1 MAYKR
6 DVDITEVKKR
16 QQKMKLRDIA
26 NYYGRATQS
35 RQCIEECAELIQ
47 AINKWDRAQSSG
59 DPEKVKKAVGSIVE
73 EIADVRIMLDQLIYL
88 YGCNEEVDKMM
99 DGKINRQ
106 IVRIGMEIGMG
117 IARDMGDNNG

>member
-1 MAYKR
+1 MNTREMQLGSRRK
-6 DVDITEVKKR
+6 
-16 QQKMKLRDIA
+16 KLRDIA
-26 NYYGRATQS
+26 SYYGSTTQC

-47 AINKWDRAQSSG
+47 AISKWDRAQNSG
-59 DPEKVKKAVGSIVE
+59 DPEKVKTVVSRMVE

-88 YGCNEEVDKMM
+88 YGCSEEVDKMI
-99 DGKINRQ
+99 DEKINRH

>member
-1 MAYKR
+1 MELKR
-6 DVDITEVKKR
+6 GMNTREMQLGSRRKK
-16 QQKMKLRDIA
+16 LHDIA
-26 NYYGRATQS
+26 GYYGPTAQG

-88 YGCNEEVDKMM
+88 YGCSEEVDKMM

>member
-1 MAYKR
+1 MELKR
-6 DVDITEVKKR
+6 GMNTREMQLGSRRKK
-16 QQKMKLRDIA
+16 LHDIA
-26 NYYGRATQS
+26 GYYGSTAQS

-47 AINKWDRAQSSG
+47 AINKWDRAQSLG

-88 YGCNEEVDKMM
+88 YGCSEEVDKMM

>member
-26 NYYGRATQS
+26 KYYGRATQS

-59 DPEKVKKAVGSIVE
+59 DTEKVNKTVSRIAE

-88 YGCNEEVDKMM
+88 YGCSEEVDKMM

>member
-88 YGCNEEVDKMM
+88 YGCSEEVDKMM

>member
-73 EIADVRIMLDQLIYL
+73 EIADVRIMLDQLTFL
-88 YGCNEEVDKMM
+88 YGCNDEVKRNM
-99 DGKINRQ
+99 DEKINRQ

-117 IARDMGDNNG
+117 IAKDMEDNNG

>member
-88 YGCNEEVDKMM
+88 YGCSEEVDKMM

-117 IARDMGDNNG
+117 IARDMGDNDG

>member
-1 MAYKR
+1 MELKR
-6 DVDITEVKKR
+6 GMNTREMQLGSRRKK
-16 QQKMKLRDIA
+16 LHDIA
-26 NYYGRATQS
+26 GYYGPTAQG

-59 DPEKVKKAVGSIVE
+59 DTEKVNKAVSRIVE
-73 EIADVRIMLDQLIYL
+73 EIADVRIMLDQLTFL
-88 YGCNEEVDKMM
+88 YDCNDEVKRNM
-99 DGKINRQ
+99 DEKINRQ

>member
-1 MAYKR
+1 MELKR
-6 DVDITEVKKR
+6 GMNTREMQLGSRRKK
-16 QQKMKLRDIA
+16 LHDIA
-26 NYYGRATQS
+26 GYYGSTAQS

-47 AINKWDRAQSSG
+47 AISKWDRAQSSG
-59 DPEKVKKAVGSIVE
+59 DTEKVKTVVSRMVE

-88 YGCNEEVDKMM
+88 YGCSEEVDKMI
-99 DGKINRQ
+99 DEKINRH